1 MNIEFQKLTP
11 EQKKALREQ
20 LEAEEMAEK
29 EAEKR
34 KKQDYSALKDEQ
46 VKATFKKL
54 QALSTSLEL
63 EKVDI
68 FNQFGSLLSLK
79 KDLYNLSDEQMEL
92 QQSHTF
98 TTSEG
103 TESIL
108 IGSNV
113 IDRWSDDLHVGID
126 KINVWLDK
134 QITDEKSERLVS
146 FYRDLLKPNKDGV
159 LRANRVLEMGN
170 KAREYGDKELIEA
183 VSFIQSQYRPVK
195 TSTYVKAKY
204 LDENGVWQW
213 LALSMS
219 AV

>member
-1 MNIEFQKLTP
+1 MNIEFTKLTT

-34 KKQDYSALKDEQ
+34 KKQDYSDLKDEQ

-54 QALSTSLEL
+54 QSISTSLEL

-68 FNQFGSLLSLK
+68 FNQFGSLLALK
-79 KDLYNLSDEQMEL
+79 KDLYNLSDQQMEL

-98 TTSEG
+98 TTADGSQ
-103 TESIL
+103 SII

-113 IDRWSDDLHVGID
+113 IDRWSDDLNVGID
-126 KINVWLDK
+126 KINAWLDK
-134 QITDEKSERLVS
+134 QITDEKSEMLVS
-146 FYRDLLKPNKDGV
+146 FYRDMLKPNKDGV

-183 VSFIQSQYRPVK
+183 VSFIQQQYKPVK

-204 LDENGVWQW
+204 LDANGVWQW